1 MPFGALQVVFIIS
14 ASYFAKKIRVKSVIL
29 AVFVVPVIIGLV
41 VLYVEGTSKNF
52 YARASLGGNYL
63 LAFLYGENPLIVSWM
78 TSNTAG
84 QTKKPVIMCFYNAGS
99 SAGNIVS
106 QSSENPFPFSPFF
119 LCRT

>member
-63 LAFLYGENPLIVSWM
+63 LAFLYGENLLIVS
-78 TSNTAG
+78 G
-84 QTKKPVIMCFYNAGS
+84 
-99 SAGNIVS
+99 
-106 QSSENPFPFSPFF
+106 
-119 LCRT
+119 